1 MSTLKVVINQE
12 NGTVSVMNDGA
23 GIPVEMHSEEKVYV
37 PELIFGH
44 LLTSSNYNDSEKK
57 VRALLFRS
65 LRFARQR
72 WESTN
77 APVTRIRSSACR
89 TRLSAAWGAGD
100 GRSQRLR
107 RQARQRLL
115 HGVRGGDVR
124 WPSPEALS
132 SGACVHCA
140 RRRRMSTARQRR
152 LPCPHAAA
160 EARWLTAASWASWA
174 IRDGACAQ
182 VFNANMTKINTP
194 VITTCKPTDNWTMI
208 SFTPDLARFNMTE
221 LEEDICSLM
230 RKRVYDAA
238 GVLGKGVKVST
249 RVGPA
254 LPTWHGC
261 MAGSPAADALP
272 AHTREYRRVKTHVTS
287 RMELPAEFP
296 AGTGMSSQARRRLL
310 CLNQVFLNDKR
321 VPIKDFSS
329 YVDLYL
335 KDKPDAVKIH
345 EKINDR
351 WEVCVSASEGQFS
364 QVSFVNGICTLRGGT
379 HVNMIADQ
387 LASCVPL
394 TLATLAAWQCP
405 LDARLDMASPTV
417 LLRILPLR
425 RGCHR
430 SKLLEQINKKN
441 KSAGVKPFQIKNQL
455 MVFVNALIE
464 NPAFDSQVRAHPQP

>member
-1 MSTLKVVINQE
+1 
-12 NGTVSVMNDGA
+12 
-23 GIPVEMHSEEKVYV
+23 
-37 PELIFGH
+37 
-44 LLTSSNYNDSEKK
+44 
-57 VRALLFRS
+57 
-65 LRFARQR
+65 
-72 WESTN
+72 
-77 APVTRIRSSACR
+77 
-89 TRLSAAWGAGD
+89 
-100 GRSQRLR
+100 
-107 RQARQRLL
+107 
-115 HGVRGGDVR
+115 
-124 WPSPEALS
+124 
-132 SGACVHCA
+132 
-140 RRRRMSTARQRR
+140 
-152 LPCPHAAA
+152 
-160 EARWLTAASWASWA
+160 
-174 IRDGACAQ
+174 
-182 VFNANMTKINTP
+182 
-194 VITTCKPTDNWTMI
+194 
-208 SFTPDLARFNMTE
+208 
-221 LEEDICSLM
+221 
-230 RKRVYDAA
+230 
-238 GVLGKGVKVST
+238 
-249 RVGPA
+249 
-254 LPTWHGC
+254 
-261 MAGSPAADALP
+261 
-272 AHTREYRRVKTHVTS
+272 
-287 RMELPAEFP
+287 
-296 AGTGMSSQARRRLL
+296 MSSQARRRLL

-394 TLATLAAWQCP
+394 PLATLAAWQCP

-425 RGCHR
+425 RGCLR